1 MKKILLLIVTFY
13 LCFFSTVK
21 AEGIIKDWEKNI
33 ETTTWLHLDLFDYS
47 KSMADYKYHL
57 RGFKELDDSYI
68 MNLKGGDGL
77 DEIVKI
83 SKSGELIKKITFT
96 PRNSTTSNYRIYD
109 NYILAGYITT
119 NSKAFIFK
127 IEKYDLNLEKIEEK
141 EIESGTTFNI
151 KRIFF
156 NEDNIQLA
164 TVANNQLTI
173 EKFDF
178 SYNKISTNETSLE
191 GYTLNSMFNDTT
203 ITIGG
208 DTKSIVYDSQKEKI
222 STNDTVDYQTHYYQY
237 VEQTY
242 PDFYGDNK
250 HIGTNFYY
258 LKHNDT
264 YDVYTHDGKFIT
276 TDTNRY
282 FYDLHGKLAVA
293 KDFQNNSFNIYNNK
307 GELEMD
313 CNMFV
318 IISDGFLV
326 LTKQTDEEGTV
337 VSTKIEK
344 YKIQY
349 NVTKDVTENGSII
362 VEEGTHNVNDKI
374 KIELNPNEGYV
385 LDKLIIIDSNG
396 NQVSYDENYTF
407 IMPGSDI
414 TIKATYKKQIT
425 EETKSEETKKEEE
438 PNPDTGWYNIIK
450 EFIIL
455 IGLSLLIVSIMKKY
469 YKIQKL

>member
-21 AEGIIKDWEKNI
+21 AEGIIKDWERNL

-68 MNLKGGDGL
+68 MNLKGGDGF

-96 PRNSTTSNYRIYD
+96 ARNSTTSNYRIYD

-119 NSKAFIFK
+119 NSKAFILK

-164 TVANNQLTI
+164 TVANNQLII

-178 SYNKISTNETSLE
+178 NYNKISTNETSLE
-191 GYTLNSMFNDTT
+191 GYTLNSMVNDTT

-208 DTKSIVYDSQKEKI
+208 DTKSILYDSQKEKT

-242 PDFYGDNK
+242 PEFYGDNK

-258 LKHNDT
+258 LKNNDT
-264 YDVYTHDGKFIT
+264 YDVYTLDGKFIT

-293 KDFQNNSFNIYNNK
+293 KDFQNNSFNI
-307 GELEMD
+307 
-313 CNMFV
+313 
-318 IISDGFLV
+318 
-326 LTKQTDEEGTV
+326 
-337 VSTKIEK
+337 
-344 YKIQY
+344 
-349 NVTKDVTENGSII
+349 
-362 VEEGTHNVNDKI
+362 
-374 KIELNPNEGYV
+374 
-385 LDKLIIIDSNG
+385 
-396 NQVSYDENYTF
+396 
-407 IMPGSDI
+407 
-414 TIKATYKKQIT
+414 
-425 EETKSEETKKEEE
+425 
-438 PNPDTGWYNIIK
+438 
-450 EFIIL
+450 
-455 IGLSLLIVSIMKKY
+455 
-469 YKIQKL
+469 